1 MARINRE
8 QLQKR
13 LVQHYV
19 NVANKQ
25 KQIIV
30 NHFVQE
36 KIPRQTI
43 YSIIRKYEESGYVG
57 DKPRSTGPKK
67 LSLGQLTRLKRLV
80 NKRTGISLRRLT
92 PRLKVNYQT
101 VSNHLKPMGI
111 RYYKKNNEYQNIP
124 INNLKRSELVS
135 DDYIACC
142 RTMILN

>member
-25 KQIIV
+25 KQITV

-36 KIPRQTI
+36 KIPRQAI

-57 DKPRSTGPKK
+57 DKPRSGHPKK
-67 LSLGQLTRLKRLV
+67 LSRE
-80 NKRTGISLRRLT
+80 
-92 PRLKVNYQT
+92 
-101 VSNHLKPMGI
+101 H
-111 RYYKKNNEYQNIP
+111 
-124 INNLKRSELVS
+124 
-135 DDYIACC
+135 
-142 RTMILN
+142 